1 MGGHKQESGN
11 RHAASNPNSRAP
23 GQGAIGQGDGARVAL
38 ITGAAR
44 RLGAAIAQHLHQ
56 RGYDVVLH
64 YRESKA
70 QTQALADSLNALRP
84 GSARL
89 LQARL
94 GPTLDYQALVAE
106 VLASAGRLD
115 LLVNNASEFFP
126 TPVGQMDALAFQR
139 LFDSNV
145 AGPLFLSQAAAE
157 PLRQTGGSIVNLVD
171 IHADRPLKNYPVYSM
186 AKAANAMMVKA
197 LAKELAPQVRVNGVA
212 PGCILWPEGEEAT
225 ASAGETRKQ
234 ILDRIALGRTGSPQ
248 DIAETVYFLANAPY
262 ITGQILA
269 VDGGR
274 SLNM

>member
-1 MGGHKQESGN
+1 M
-11 RHAASNPNSRAP
+11 
-23 GQGAIGQGDGARVAL
+23 
-38 ITGAAR
+38 TGAAR

-56 RGYDVVLH
+56 QGYDVVLH

-70 QTQALADSLNALRP
+70 QTQALTKALNASRP
-84 GSARL
+84 SSATL

-94 GPTLDYQALVAE
+94 GPELDCDALMTE
-106 VLASAGRLD
+106 IIGNTGRLD

-126 TPVGQMDALAFQR
+126 TPVGQINRDDYDR

-145 AGPLFLSQAAAE
+145 AGPLFLSQAAAG
-157 PLRQTGGSIVNLVD
+157 PLKKTGGSIVNLVD
-171 IHADRPLKNYPVYSM
+171 IHADKPLKNHPVYSM
-186 AKAANAMMVKA
+186 AKAANAMLVKA
-197 LAKELAPQVRVNGVA
+197 LAKELAPQVRVNGVS
-212 PGCILWPEGEEAT
+212 PGCILWPEGEADAVKNE
-225 ASAGETRKQ
+225 ETRQTREQ

-248 DIAETVYFLANAPY
+248 DIAEAVCFLANAPY